1 VVAVPRSERPLD
13 GDDALSRFAA
23 ELRQLREK
31 AGTPPYRELARRAHY
46 SSTTLADAA
55 GGRRLPS
62 LAVTVAFVEACGG
75 DAVEWEQRWRD
86 VAGTQPVGRAE
97 DSDSGPPCPYPG
109 LAAFQPEDAERFHGR
124 EMLTQELVS
133 RVAERRF
140 VAVFGASGS
149 GKSSV
154 IRAGLVPRRQANGPV
169 VLFTP
174 GAEPLDEC
182 AARIAAFAGG
192 SAIALRR
199 ELGGDR
205 RALHLTVL
213 QALANGPAD
222 AELLLVVDQFEEL
235 FTLCPDAAER
245 AAFIDAVLTAAQA
258 GNSRTRVVIGVRADF
273 YAHCAEH
280 AGLVE
285 ALRDAQLLVGRM
297 TTEELRRAIS
307 QPTVDAGGAVESALL
322 ARVIADAA
330 GQPNALPLVSHAL
343 RETWYRRRGTMMTL
357 SGYEASGG
365 MHRALAQTA
374 ETVFTGLAP
383 DRQRLA
389 RAVLLCLIAL
399 NAGAE
404 DTKRRARR
412 DELPAGAAPV
422 LDTMVR
428 ARLVTV
434 DADTV
439 ELTHEALLHAWPRLR
454 EWVTEDRQ
462 GLLVHQQLID
472 AALTWDREGHDPAA
486 LYRGNRLAVAS
497 EWAAHH
503 REDVERDPRMQR
515 FLATSTRRQ
524 SRARLLARAAV
535 AVLAVLAVA
544 ASATAVYAG
553 QQRDIAR
560 TQRDTAVAM
569 HTADEAQQ
577 VHDTDISL
585 SARFSLAAERM
596 KDTPQERAA
605 VLGSQNVAL
614 SSLVDGGTKTVYG
627 VAFSS
632 DRRTLA
638 TVGADGAV
646 RLWNISDPTHVRL
659 WTEPL
664 TGHRDRAM
672 WVAFSPDGRLLA
684 TAGRDRTVRLWDVTD
699 PARARSAGPPL
710 LGHSDTVFS
719 VSFSPDGKTL
729 ASAGADRTVRLWNV
743 TDPAHAT
750 PIGHPL
756 VGHTDAVASATFS
769 PDGRTIASSGH
780 DHVIRLWNVTDLANP
795 TPWGPPLAGHSDTVY
810 ATAFSPDSRL
820 MASVSNDHTALV
832 WNVSDPAHPT
842 RLGHPLTGHTNTVF
856 AVAFNH
862 DGTVLATAGA
872 DQTIRLWNLSQP
884 SDPVPLGR
892 PLTGHTNYIYWL
904 AFSPDGT
911 TLASVG
917 ADSMVRLWRLP
928 QTVLIGHTS
937 YVNGVAFRPDGK
949 VMASASTDRTV
960 RLWSTAD
967 PRHPT
972 PLAQPLTGNTEA
984 VNQVAFSPDGRTL
997 ASAGR
1002 DGVVRL
1008 WDVADPTHAAAWP
1021 EQVSGSSQAVTE
1033 VAFTPD
1039 GRTLA
1044 AAGADGVVRL
1054 WNVTNREH
1062 VTSAATLLGHSG
1074 SATWLAISPDGRELA
1089 ASSNDDTVL
1098 LWDITNPG
1106 HPGQPRQLTANTGG
1120 VQGVA
1125 FAPNGR
1131 YLATADSDHT
1141 VRLWDV
1147 SGTGTPEQI
1156 GAPLTGHTSFVYQVA
1171 FTPDGATLASTGQD
1185 GTIRLWDVHD
1195 PAVATPIGQALTT
1208 HTAPIDGAVFSPDG
1222 TVLATAGDDRTIQLT
1237 AMDVQEAARRI
1248 CADTAGVLTPQ
1259 RWAQHVPEATFPASC
1274 G

>member
-1 VVAVPRSERPLD
+1 MPRSERPLE

-31 AGTPPYRELARRAHY
+31 AGKPPYRELARQAHY

-62 LAVTVAFVEACGG
+62 LAVTLAFVEACGG
-75 DAVEWEQRWRD
+75 DPAEWEQHWRD
-86 VAGTQPVGRAE
+86 VAGTQTLDQPE
-97 DSDSGPPCPYPG
+97 DDLDTGTPCPYPG

-124 EMLTQELVS
+124 EALTQDLVS

-149 GKSSV
+149 GKSSL
-154 IRAGLVPRRQANGPV
+154 IRAGLVPRRQPDGPV
-169 VLFTP
+169 IVFTP
-174 GAEPLDEC
+174 GADPLDEC

-199 ELGGDR
+199 ELGSDR

-222 AELLLVVDQFEEL
+222 AELLLVIDQFEEL
-235 FTLCPDAAER
+235 FTLCSDAAER

-280 AGLVE
+280 AALVE

-297 TTEELRRAIS
+297 TTDELRRAIS
-307 QPTVDAGGAVESALL
+307 QPTVDDGGAVESALL
-322 ARVIADAA
+322 AKVIADAA
-330 GQPNALPLVSHAL
+330 GQPNTLPLVSHAL

-357 SGYEASGG
+357 NGYEASGG
-365 MHRALAQTA
+365 MHQALARTA
-374 ETVFTGLAP
+374 ETVYTGLTP

-389 RAVLLCLIAL
+389 RAVLLRLIAL
-399 NAGAE
+399 NAGAD
-404 DTKRRARR
+404 DTKRRARH
-412 DELPAGAAPV
+412 DELPADATPV

-454 EWVTEDRQ
+454 DWVAEDRQ
-462 GLLVHQQLID
+462 GLLVHQQLLD
-472 AALTWDREGHDPAA
+472 AALTWDREGRDPAA
-486 LYRGNRLAVAS
+486 LYRGNRLAMAS
-497 EWAAHH
+497 EWATHH
-503 REDVERDPRMQR
+503 REDVQRDPRLQR
-515 FLATSTRRQ
+515 FLASSTGRQ
-524 SRARLLARAAV
+524 NRARRLTRAAV
-535 AVLAVLAVA
+535 AVLAVLTVA
-544 ASATAVYAG
+544 ASTAAVYAR
-553 QQRDIAR
+553 QQRDIAQA
-560 TQRDTAVAM
+560 QRDTAVAM

-585 SARFSLAAERM
+585 SAQFSLAAERM
-596 KDTPQERAA
+596 KDAPQERAA

-627 VAFSS
+627 AAFSS

-638 TVGADGAV
+638 TVGTDGAV
-646 RLWNISDPTHVRL
+646 RLWNISDPTHVTL
-659 WTEPL
+659 WTQPL
-664 TGHRDRAM
+664 TGHQDRAM
-672 WVAFSPDGRLLA
+672 WVAFSPNGRLLA
-684 TAGRDRTVRLWDVTD
+684 TAGRDHTVRLWDVAD
-699 PARARSAGPPL
+699 PAHAGPAGPPL
-710 LGHSDTVFS
+710 LGHSDIVFS
-719 VSFSPDGKTL
+719 VSFSPDGRTL
-729 ASAGADRTVRLWNV
+729 VSAGADRTVRLWNV

-780 DHVIRLWNVTDLANP
+780 DHVIRLWNVTDLADP
-795 TPWGPPLAGHSDTVY
+795 TMWGPPLTGHSDTVY
-810 ATAFSPDSRL
+810 ATAFTPDSHL
-820 MASVSNDHTALV
+820 MASVGNDHTVLL
-832 WNVSDPAHPT
+832 WDVSDPAHPT
-842 RLGHPLTGHTNTVF
+842 RLGHPLTGHTNSVF

-892 PLTGHTNYIYWL
+892 PLTGHTSYIYWL
-904 AFSPDGT
+904 AFSADGK

-928 QTVLIGHTS
+928 ETVLIGHTS
-937 YVNGVAFRPDGK
+937 YVNGVVFRRDGK
-949 VMASASTDRTV
+949 VLASASTDRTV
-960 RLWSTAD
+960 RLWDTTD

-972 PLAQPLTGNTEA
+972 PLGQPLTGNTKA
-984 VNQVAFSPDGRTL
+984 VNQVAFSPDGHTL

-1002 DGVVRL
+1002 DGTVRL
-1008 WDVADPTHAAAWP
+1008 WDVADLDHATAWP
-1021 EQVSGSSQAVTE
+1021 DLVSGSSQAVTE

-1039 GRTLA
+1039 GHILA

-1062 VTSAATLLGHSG
+1062 VTPVTTLLGHSG
-1074 SATWLAISPDGRELA
+1074 SVTWLTISPDGHELA
-1089 ASSNDDTVL
+1089 ASGTDDTVL
-1098 LWDITNPG
+1098 LWDITDPG
-1106 HPGQPRQLTANTGG
+1106 RPGQPRRLTTNTGG

-1131 YLATADSDHT
+1131 YLATADTDHT

-1147 SGTGTPEQI
+1147 SGTGTPQQL
-1156 GAPLTGHTSFVYQVA
+1156 GAPLIGHTSFVYQVT
-1171 FTPDGATLASTGQD
+1171 FTADGAILASTGQD
-1185 GTIRLWDVHD
+1185 GMIRLWDVRD
-1195 PAVATPIGQALTT
+1195 PADATPIGQALTT

-1222 TVLATAGDDRTIQLT
+1222 TVLATAGDDRTVQLT
-1237 AMDVQEAARRI
+1237 AMDVQEAARHI

-1259 RWAQHVPEATFPASC
+1259 RWAQHVPEATFPAPC